1 MTKIYLIR
9 HAEAEGNLYR
19 IAQGQY
25 NSILTD
31 LGQQQVRALE
41 RRFADVPIDA
51 VYASDL
57 YRTCATA
64 AAIYIPKKLPLHRR
78 RDLREICVGVWEQKT
93 WGEIARTDPEQ
104 MENFSHRLHLWHAE
118 GAETPVQVRDRVL
131 HAVEEIAA
139 ENEGHTVAV
148 FSHGCAIR
156 ILLATVQGYSLERLG
171 ETPTGCNTAV
181 SLLEWENGKLRV
193 VYRDDASHLEDP
205 RFTGG
210 AVLKKHPNALEP
222 GLWFRP
228 LTLPEDAAFFT
239 GCVEGVWPESGRT
252 ASFDADRLLAGT
264 DGRVTLVGC
273 LPEGPVGIVQLDPAR
288 DAETE
293 RGCITLLCLPQKF
306 RQRGFGVQLLGQAV
320 AHYRPLGR
328 KYLRAVLE
336 PADETGR
343 TFFTRYGFACT
354 GQTSDGREIFEKDIS
369 YHPEF
374 LGDSPEK

>member
-1 MTKIYLIR
+1 MTKLYLIR

-41 RRFADVPIDA
+41 RRFADIHIDA

-64 AAIYIPKKLPLHRR
+64 AAIYIPKKLPLHRC

-118 GAETPVQVRDRVL
+118 GAETPAQVRDRVL
-131 HAVEEIAA
+131 HAVEKIAA
-139 ENEGHTVAV
+139 ENDGRTVAV

-156 ILLATVQGYSLERLG
+156 ILLATVQGYSLEQLG
-171 ETPTGCNTAV
+171 QTPTGSNTAV
-181 SLLEWENGKLRV
+181 SLLEWEGGKLHV

-228 LTLPEDAAFFT
+228 LALPEDEAFFT
-239 GCVEGVWPESGRT
+239 GCVQSVWQESGRQEP
-252 ASFDADRLLAGT
+252 FDARRLLSGAAGHT
-264 DGRVTLVGC
+264 TLVGC
-273 LPEGPVGIVQLDPAR
+273 LPEGPVGVVQLDTAR
-288 DAETE
+288 DAEE
-293 RGCITLLCLPQKF
+293 GIGYISLLCLPQAV

-328 KYLRAVLE
+328 QRLRTVLE
-336 PADETGR
+336 FSDETGQA
-343 TFFTRYGFACT
+343 FFIRYGF
-354 GQTSDGREIFEKDIS
+354 TSVGKTPEGREILEKDIG
-369 YHPEF
+369 YRPEF
-374 LGDSPEK
+374 LGNTEA

>member
-31 LGQQQVRALE
+31 LGQRQVQALE
-41 RRFADVPIDA
+41 KRFADIHIDA

-118 GAETPVQVRDRVL
+118 GAETPAQVRDRVL
-131 HAVEEIAA
+131 RAVEEIAA
-139 ENEGHTVAV
+139 ENEGRTVAV

-171 ETPTGCNTAV
+171 ETPTGSNTAV
-181 SLLEWENGKLRV
+181 SLLEWENGKLHV

-205 RFTGG
+205 RYTGG
-210 AVLKKHPNALEP
+210 TVLKKHANALEP

-228 LTLPEDAAFFT
+228 LSLPEDSDFFA
-239 GCVEGVWPESGRT
+239 GCVGGVWQESGCREP
-252 ASFDADRLLAGT
+252 FDANRLMAGT
-264 DGRVTLVGC
+264 AGRTTLVGC
-273 LPEGPVGIVQLDPAR
+273 LPEGPVGVVQLDTDR
-288 DAETE
+288 DAAQQA
-293 RGCITLLCLPQKF
+293 GWITLLCLPRPV

-328 KYLRAVLE
+328 ECLRVALE
-336 PADETGR
+336 PEDSTGR
-343 TFFTRYGFACT
+343 DFCARYGFTPA
-354 GQTSDGREIFEKDIS
+354 GQAPDGREILEKHIGF
-369 YHPEF
+369 HPEF
-374 LGDSPEK
+374 LGGGPAE

>member
-1 MTKIYLIR
+1 MTKLYLIR

-41 RRFADVPIDA
+41 RRFADIHIDA

-64 AAIYIPKKLPLHRR
+64 AAIYIPKKLPLHRC

-118 GAETPVQVRDRVL
+118 GAETPAQVRDRVL
-131 HAVEEIAA
+131 HAVEKIAA
-139 ENEGHTVAV
+139 ENDGRTVAV

-156 ILLATVQGYSLERLG
+156 ILLATVQGYSLEQLG
-171 ETPTGCNTAV
+171 QTPTGSNTAV
-181 SLLEWENGKLRV
+181 SLLEWEGGKLHV

-228 LTLPEDAAFFT
+228 LALPEDEAFFT
-239 GCVEGVWPESGRT
+239 GCVQSVWQESGRQEP
-252 ASFDADRLLAGT
+252 FDARRLLSGAAGHT
-264 DGRVTLVGC
+264 TLVGC
-273 LPEGPVGIVQLDPAR
+273 LPEGPVGVVQLDTAR
-288 DAETE
+288 DAEA
-293 RGCITLLCLPQKF
+293 GIGYISLLCLPQAV

-328 KYLRAVLE
+328 QCLRTVLE
-336 PADETGR
+336 SSDETGR
-343 TFFTRYGFACT
+343 AFFIRYGF
-354 GQTSDGREIFEKDIS
+354 TSVGKTPEGREILEKNIG
-369 YHPEF
+369 YRPEF
-374 LGDSPEK
+374 LGNTEA